1 MSSSFTQKLRQSDAA
16 LTALHAQTLVVTLA
30 ASSASTPLYALYR
43 AEWTFSPFL
52 LTVAFAAYAIAL
64 LLTLLF
70 VGRLSDRIGRRPV
83 ILGAL
88 LFEGASMLLFL
99 NATDIGWLIGARLV
113 LGVAT
118 GLATSALSAAIIDLS
133 AQRGGFI
140 NGVSPLFG
148 MGVGALG
155 GGLLAQYA
163 PAPLH
168 FIYALLLGL
177 FALQFI
183 RTWFSRETAGALR
196 PDAWQPLPKIAV
208 PPAARATLLLVSPV
222 NIAAWALCGFY
233 LSLMPSLLQQVTGIT
248 ALGFSGLAVAL
259 LAFSG
264 AAAVVVAR
272 HQSGYRALAGGTMAM
287 IPGSLL
293 ILVGIISGSVALLL
307 VGSVFAG
314 AGLGAGFLGAIK
326 SIVPLAE
333 PHERAGLMAVFYIE
347 SYLANALPAMSAG
360 LLVQVI
366 GLKTTAQAM
375 SLLVL
380 CLSAIAAV
388 TVRKIGRQQ
397 AAPDMPHA

>member
-1 MSSSFTQKLRQSDAA
+1 MSSLLTQKTRQSDAA
-16 LTALHAQTLVVTLA
+16 LVALHAQTLMVTLA
-30 ASSASTPLYALYR
+30 ASSASTPLYALYQ
-43 AEWTFSPFL
+43 ATWTFSPFL

-88 LFEGASMLLFL
+88 LFEGVSMLLFL
-99 NATDIGWLIGARLV
+99 NASDIGWLIGARLM

-133 AQRGGFI
+133 PRRGGFI

-168 FIYALLLGL
+168 LIYALLLGL
-177 FALQFI
+177 FALQFM
-183 RTWFSRETAGALR
+183 RTWFSRETASALR
-196 PDAWQPLPKIAV
+196 PDAWRPLPKIAV
-208 PPAARATLLLVSPV
+208 PPAARGALLLVSPV

-233 LSLMPSLLQQVTGIT
+233 LSLMPSLLLKVTGIT
-248 ALGFSGLAVAL
+248 TLGFSGLVVAL
-259 LAFSG
+259 LALSG
-264 AAAVVVAR
+264 AASVVVVR
-272 HQSGYRALAGGTMAM
+272 HQHGHRALAVGILAM
-287 IPGSLL
+287 IPGALL
-293 ILVGIISGSVALLL
+293 ILAGIIAGSVTLLL
-307 VGSVFAG
+307 GGSIFAG

-326 SIVPLAE
+326 SVATLAE

-347 SYLANALPAMSAG
+347 SYLSNALPAMSAG
-360 LLVQVI
+360 LLVQLI
-366 GLKTTAQAM
+366 GLKATAEAM

-380 CLSAIAAV
+380 GLSVMAAV
-388 TVRKIGRQQ
+388 AILRIRRQQ
-397 AAPDMPHA
+397 IRDCVS